1 MKKALF
7 ALMFTLA
14 ATNASA
20 QQESQTG
27 YNFLRLPVSA
37 HAAALGGS
45 NISLI
50 EDDASLIFHNPA
62 LLSSVSDKS
71 INLNYMHYMK
81 GVKIASAA
89 FNKTI
94 TDKASWAVS
103 GQYIDYG
110 SIKEV
115 DAANNISGNFTA
127 KDIAIAGYFSYMLS
141 EHIAGGIAA
150 KFITSYIGQY
160 SSMAVGVDLGL
171 NYYNSENELSFSL
184 VAKNLGG
191 EIKSYENDFT
201 RMPIDFQAGVSK
213 QLTNTPFRFSATLN
227 DLGHWDYKFI
237 NHLSLGIGYILS
249 DQIWIGGG
257 YNFRL
262 KNEMSIKS
270 SDDIE
275 DESSHGAGLTVGAGI
290 NLERFKIN
298 ISYGKYHV
306 SSSSLMIN
314 LGYTL

>member
-1 MKKALF
+1 MIPGFISTTSPKRKIPLVKVPP
-7 ALMFTLA
+7 
-14 ATNASA
+14 ATPPSKF
-20 QQESQTG
+20 S
-27 YNFLRLPVSA
+27 
-37 HAAALGGS
+37 GS
-45 NISLI
+45 VPGWLISKDLI
-50 EDDASLIFHNPA
+50 
-62 LLSSVSDKS
+62 
-71 INLNYMHYMK
+71 
-81 GVKIASAA
+81 
-89 FNKTI
+89 T
-94 TDKASWAVS
+94 T
-103 GQYIDYG
+103 
-110 SIKEV
+110 
-115 DAANNISGNFTA
+115 
-127 KDIAIAGYFSYMLS
+127 
-141 EHIAGGIAA
+141 
-150 KFITSYIGQY
+150 
-160 SSMAVGVDLGL
+160 
-171 NYYNSENELSFSL
+171 
-184 VAKNLGG
+184 NLGG

-237 NHLSLGIGYILS
+237 NHLSLGIDYILS